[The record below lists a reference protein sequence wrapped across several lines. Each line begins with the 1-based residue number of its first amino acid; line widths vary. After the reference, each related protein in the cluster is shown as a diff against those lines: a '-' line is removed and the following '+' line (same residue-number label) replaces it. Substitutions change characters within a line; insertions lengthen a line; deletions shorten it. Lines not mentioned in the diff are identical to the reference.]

1 MLIRPRLFLTFLLF
15 CVVPL
20 LVISLVNFRN
30 GSKATEELLRR
41 DLEDGLADVTHDCE
55 ALLREREDELRL
67 LARAQPMRDYVR
79 TAINRQI
86 VLSGPAQPQSSASLS
101 RVGAAE
107 TSELPDEVKR
117 AVEAALSN
125 PRFYAGIA
133 AVNPSGRVMFS
144 AEPRAD
150 KPGSSPPVF
159 RTKDLLPSLAQ
170 PDGRVWTV
178 SEQSVLC
185 SVVPHASFGETLR
198 CTVPILAEDN
208 NSKTLRV
215 ALVADLRLDSL
226 FSEAARGAEL
236 SLAADGAGRPSRQ
249 VIVLDASAKIVY
261 HTRNDLRHQPISGSM
276 PYFAPA
282 ALAMISGQSGSS
294 FYRSSDGDEW
304 LAVYAPVKPLNL
316 SLAVARNY
324 SLAAHGP
331 RVAGWTGIALS
342 LLIGLVAAV
351 LLTAFYQRKTRSI
364 ERVSESV
371 AAIAGGKL
379 DQRLQV
385 RSSDD
390 MRLLADSV
398 NLITERMRE
407 QLAREAETR
416 QFQSFVKLSAMLTHD
431 LKNAIEG
438 LSLMVGN
445 MERHFDNPE
454 FRADAM
460 KALTDATDKL
470 RALVTRLSNPVNTL
484 SGEFKMPRPT
494 DLVPLLKRV
503 LAQIGAPLSETH
515 QIDDRLP
522 ERLVA
527 LADGE
532 RIQKVM
538 ENLVLNAL
546 EAMAGKKGKLTV
558 DAGPADRGKVFF
570 SVTDTGVGMSA
581 EFIKKRLFRPFA
593 TRKPKGVGLGLYT
606 CREVVRANG
615 GTIEVESAEGSGTTF
630 RVVLASAQIKSRD

>member
-1 MLIRPRLFLTFLLF
+1 
-15 CVVPL
+15 
-20 LVISLVNFRN
+20 
-30 GSKATEELLRR
+30 
-41 DLEDGLADVTHDCE
+41 
-55 ALLREREDELRL
+55 
-67 LARAQPMRDYVR
+67 
-79 TAINRQI
+79 
-86 VLSGPAQPQSSASLS
+86 
-101 RVGAAE
+101 
-107 TSELPDEVKR
+107 
-117 AVEAALSN
+117 
-125 PRFYAGIA
+125 
-133 AVNPSGRVMFS
+133 
-144 AEPRAD
+144 
-150 KPGSSPPVF
+150 
-159 RTKDLLPSLAQ
+159 
-170 PDGRVWTV
+170 
-178 SEQSVLC
+178 
-185 SVVPHASFGETLR
+185 
-198 CTVPILAEDN
+198 
-208 NSKTLRV
+208 
-215 ALVADLRLDSL
+215 
-226 FSEAARGAEL
+226 
-236 SLAADGAGRPSRQ
+236 
-249 VIVLDASAKIVY
+249 
-261 HTRNDLRHQPISGSM
+261 
-276 PYFAPA
+276 
-282 ALAMISGQSGSS
+282 
-294 FYRSSDGDEW
+294 
-304 LAVYAPVKPLNL
+304 
-316 SLAVARNY
+316 
-324 SLAAHGP
+324 
-331 RVAGWTGIALS
+331 
-342 LLIGLVAAV
+342 
-351 LLTAFYQRKTRSI
+351 
-364 ERVSESV
+364 
-371 AAIAGGKL
+371 
-379 DQRLQV
+379 LQV

-416 QFQSFVKLSAMLTHD
+416 QIQSFVKLSAMLTHD